1 MSGTSVRLAIRGV
14 GISRGKA
21 AARLHFYAS
30 RKPSPTLSP
39 ASTSPEEERARLFS
53 ALQRV
58 DADLALLYEK
68 AYQEAGESSA
78 EIFSIHRMLL
88 SDEDFTEGLEEEL
101 AAGRTA
107 EAALEATVQRF
118 SVMLEA
124 LEDEYLS
131 GRAQDLGDLATQIL
145 RQLSG
150 GTTAEKIPDDPY
162 ILVATDL
169 TPSETVRLDKSKIA
183 GFVTF
188 QGSANSHTAIL
199 ARAMG
204 IPALVG
210 IGALDV
216 AYEGAWA
223 LLDAAK
229 GELIL
234 GADDAERER
243 FAGAQVA
250 EDRIA
255 REHEDYL
262 RSLINKPAVT
272 TGGRKIMIYANLGD
286 ASEVDAALSQGAEGI
301 GLLRSEFLYLAGD
314 DYPSEETLFSAYAD
328 VAVRMEGRRTIIRTL
343 DIGADKQIPYF
354 QLPKEENPA
363 LGLRA
368 IRLSLARKPIFRTQ
382 LRAILRASALG
393 RVALML
399 PMVVSVEEVRQSL
412 ALLEECKHALDAAKI
427 PYDRQIETGI
437 MIETPAAALMSEELA
452 REVDFFSVGT
462 NDLLQYT
469 LAADRQNPA
478 LEQLCDANRE
488 PVLRLIGMSSRAIH
502 RTGGWIG
509 VCGEMAADL
518 QFTQRLVDLGV
529 DELSV
534 SPPYLLGVRGRIS
547 ECH

>member
-30 RKPSPTLSP
+30 GKPFPTLSP

-68 AYQEAGESSA
+68 ACQEAGESSA

-150 GTTAEKIPDDPY
+150 GTTAEKVPDDPY

-301 GLLRSEFLYLAGD
+301 GLLRSEFLYLAED

-518 QFTQRLVDLGV
+518 HLTQRFADLRI

-534 SPPYLLGVRGRIS
+534 SVPYLLGLRGKVT
-547 ECH
+547 ECQ

>member
-30 RKPSPTLSP
+30 GKPFPTLSP

-68 AYQEAGESSA
+68 ACQEAGESSA

-150 GTTAEKIPDDPY
+150 GTTAEKVPDDPY

-199 ARAMG
+199 ARAME

-478 LEQLCDANRE
+478 LEQLCDANQE

-518 QFTQRLVDLGV
+518 QFTQRLVDLGI